1 MQKNFKIGISFKESD
16 LHLIED
22 ISDLVLVDKNRF
34 SEETHIEHALE
45 SKISDNSLKK
55 IKEQL
60 LNLCNNKK
68 YVSRYAHINKS
79 LIFISPIVAYLE
91 TIHNYNQIYRKYRKY
106 LTNKLCIPIY
116 RAIFITS

>member
-1 MQKNFKIGISFKESD
+1 MQKNFKIGIFKESD

-55 IKEQL
+55 SSNSLIFATT
-60 LNLCNNKK
+60 K
-68 YVSRYAHINKS
+68 YVSRYAHIN
-79 LIFISPIVAYLE
+79 
-91 TIHNYNQIYRKYRKY
+91 QI
-106 LTNKLCIPIY
+106 
-116 RAIFITS
+116 